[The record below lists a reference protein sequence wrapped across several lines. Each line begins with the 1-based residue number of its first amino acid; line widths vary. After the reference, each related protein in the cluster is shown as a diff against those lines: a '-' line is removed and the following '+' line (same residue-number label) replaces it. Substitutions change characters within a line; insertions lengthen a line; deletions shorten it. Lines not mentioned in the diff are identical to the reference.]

1 MPQAASLSKLGLL
14 VVKCST
20 PVTSS
25 RATDDEVGMAGKLV
39 QQMADD
45 LDSWKTLARVVDL
58 VAEEDC
64 LGAHCALLRAGL
76 LEPVGRAA

>member
-1 MPQAASLSKLGLL
+1 
-14 VVKCST
+14 
-20 PVTSS
+20 
-25 RATDDEVGMAGKLV
+25 MAEKLV

-64 LGAHCALLRAGL
+64 LGAAHSALLRAGL